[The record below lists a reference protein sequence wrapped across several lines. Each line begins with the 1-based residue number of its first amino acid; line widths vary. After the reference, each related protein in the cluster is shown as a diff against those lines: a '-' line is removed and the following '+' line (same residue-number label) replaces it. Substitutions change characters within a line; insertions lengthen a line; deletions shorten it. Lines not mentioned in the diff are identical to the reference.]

1 MKYAFVIIT
10 GMILSACGT
19 ETTEDPI
26 SIINQPKPEEAV
38 FTEALMIRQIES
50 KLEIPGTEKYRYEVY
65 REDLN
70 GDDSLDIIVTV
81 NQLDKAL
88 NEAIESGEVA
98 KRAEVG
104 YIGNYNHFFYI
115 DGKTKEMS
123 PPIAVPSSPHANL
136 SVHFDHIRSE
146 AYKDLL
152 IDFRI
157 RNSCFRRFF
166 TVVNRIPRQTF
177 EAKIFDGLGGENP
190 EAYVIQYDKGSYSL
204 AKDILV
210 YRGILE
216 SIQIKDPNEVY
227 QLEPKITPTEKLER
241 KWFFNDRDLKY
252 FTEK

>member
-1 MKYAFVIIT
+1 MKYALVIIA
-10 GMILSACGT
+10 GMILSSC
-19 ETTEDPI
+19 ETKKSEDPI
-26 SIINQPKPEEAV
+26 SILNNPKPEAEV
-38 FTEALMIRQIES
+38 FTEAQMIRQIES
-50 KLEIPGTEKYRYEVY
+50 KLGIPGTEKYSYEIF

-104 YIGNYNHFFYI
+104 YMGNFNHFFYI

-123 PPIAVPSSPHANL
+123 PPIPVPSSPHASL
-136 SVHFDHIRSE
+136 AVQFEHIRSE

-166 TVVNRIPRQTF
+166 TVVNRLPRQTF
-177 EAKIFDGLGGENP
+177 EAKIFDGLGGQNP
-190 EAYVIQYDKGSYSL
+190 EAYVIQYEKGSYSL
-204 AKDILV
+204 AKDILI

-216 SIQIKDPNEVY
+216 PVQIQDPNKVY
-227 QLEPKITPTEKLER
+227 QIEPKITPTETVER